1 MTGLWRAVSWVVL
14 VGWSSGG
21 CRAGLRQQ
29 EQQEKEGAATPTLIS
44 LEGETVVA
52 LDSATVQ
59 RIGLRTVTL
68 ARASRPP
75 EIQLAAVVTGD
86 PGATTTVRPGVG
98 GRLSEL
104 PGRPWPRIGERLVAG
119 TEIIQ
124 VGDARPLLV
133 PRGGTVSRLLAQPGE
148 LVQAGQGLL
157 ELVDYSRPLVRVTW
171 TPDAPAPP
179 ASLSFAPFADNHR
192 AQGHLQGPA
201 PEADPVTGGPAYL
214 YRLSAPGTTLRP
226 GAVLIA
232 FLPDPRSR
240 AGGVE
245 VPSPAVVQ
253 WEALAWVYV
262 ERAPG
267 RFARVRVATEHPV
280 PGGWRVDHGLNAGDR
295 VVTVGAGQLLSEEFR
310 ARIVV
315 GEEVGE

>member
-1 MTGLWRAVSWVVL
+1 MTGLWRAVGCGIL
-14 VGWSSGG
+14 VGLSSAG
-21 CRAGLRQQ
+21 CRGELRQQ
-29 EQQEKEGAATPTLIS
+29 EQREKEGTAAPTLASI
-44 LEGETVVA
+44 EGAVVV
-52 LDSATVQ
+52 LDSTTAQ

-75 EIQLAAVVTGD
+75 EIQLVAVVTED
-86 PGATTTVRPGVG
+86 PGATTTIRPGVG

-104 PGRPWPRIGERLVAG
+104 RGRPWPRIGEHLAAG

-157 ELVDYSRPLVRVTW
+157 ELVDYSTPLVRVTW
-171 TPDAPAPP
+171 APDAPAPP
-179 ASLSFAPFADNHR
+179 SSLSFAPLGDSHR
-192 AQGHLQGPA
+192 AGGRLQGPA
-201 PEADPVTGGPAYL
+201 PQADPVTGGPAYL
-214 YRLSAPGTTLRP
+214 YRLSALGATLRP
-226 GAVLIA
+226 GAALIA
-232 FLPDPRSR
+232 FLPDLRARRS
-240 AGGVE
+240 GVE
-245 VPSPAVVQ
+245 VPSSAVVQ
-253 WEALAWVYV
+253 WEALAWVFL

-267 RFARVRVATEHPV
+267 RFARVQVATEHPV
-280 PGGWRVDHGLNAGDR
+280 PGGWRVDQGLSPGDR
-295 VVTVGAGQLLSEEFR
+295 VVTIGAGQLLSEEFR